1 MGVFTCVRVGGEGG
15 VVVVATIPGFSDC
28 FVDRRLFQ
36 GFRAA
41 TAMIV
46 VVAAQYPPMNRGSPF
61 DEK

>member
-1 MGVFTCVRVGGEGG
+1 

-41 TAMIV
+41 TAMSV
-46 VVAAQYPPMNRGSPF
+46 VVAAQCPPMNHGSPF